1 MIDLLHDKLGYMT
14 ENGKA
19 LFHGVLA
26 LAGLAEL
33 FTCKSRLRSF
43 LVGACVGWH
52 VVAVHQHLTESKCQK
67 Q

>member
-1 MIDLLHDKLGYMT
+1 MT

-19 LFHGVLA
+19 LFHGTLVI
-26 LAGLAEL
+26 AGLAEL
-33 FTCKSRLRSF
+33 FTCKTRLRSL

-52 VVAVHQHLTESKCQK
+52 AVAVHQHLKGGPPCQK